1 MFKQLKKLFTPNF
14 DPLAT
19 HIEIKRRNIE
29 DCDGQLFLDLL
40 KKNFQTKTT
49 YILVILKFEC
59 FNHYSL

>member
-49 YILVILKFEC
+49 YILVILKF
-59 FNHYSL
+59 